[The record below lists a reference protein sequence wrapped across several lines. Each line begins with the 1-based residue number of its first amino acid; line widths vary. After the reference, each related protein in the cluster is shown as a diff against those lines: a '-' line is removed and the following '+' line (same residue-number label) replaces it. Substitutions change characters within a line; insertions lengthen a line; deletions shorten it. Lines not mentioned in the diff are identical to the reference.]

1 MAKIKI
7 APAAT
12 GAINKVF
19 VDNYTSAKRE
29 TPEQIQFA
37 FSGSQFLTPRQF
49 VAANPAFTMGG
60 LRNYI
65 FYEDINGLKASGAI
79 KRIGRKIFI
88 DPQSFYKWV
97 ASNPQPTGGA
107 L

>member
-1 MAKIKI
+1 MAEKEN
-7 APAAT
+7 APTAI
-12 GAINKVF
+12 GDINKLF
-19 VDNYTSAKRE
+19 VRNNTTEKHKK
-29 TPEQIQFA
+29 PEQMRLDF
-37 FSGSQFLTPRQF
+37 GVPTLMTPRQF
-49 VAANPAFTMGG
+49 IAANPAFTMGG

-79 KRIGRKIFI
+79 QRIGRKILI
-88 DPQSFYKWV
+88 DPTRFHAWV